1 MHYFGTSPLL
11 SFAKRRLLLLGK
23 FAPEL
28 RLADRIA
35 TAKIKWLSIIH
46 ATHRISMYL
55 AGILG
60 LCSIVLPPAAG
71 ADSGAAFALADRQ
84 APAAPQASQQPPA
97 QGQTQSIQPADQ

>member
-60 LCSIVLPPAAG
+60 LCALLLSPASG
-71 ADSGAAFALADRQ
+71 DDSGRAFPLADQQ
-84 APAAPQASQQPPA
+84 APATSQASQQPPA
-97 QGQTQSIQPADQ
+97 QGQT